1 MAFEF
6 VGQFCSLWIYFH
18 PERNEKGKENY
29 LYRLKESFSKTSLL
43 LLIGE
48 RNASLCYSNF
58 GECARQDILVTANF
72 HANTLAWNKKFPI
85 YPICAKNEPTLHH
98 EWSELWWISL
108 WISHEIV
115 QLCRAEIFIF
125 LCFTRSSFVP
135 KANNSAVEN
144 IPLNFVPPWLSAV
157 QCLLQHSKWNSE
169 KQLFCG
175 LVLLKWIASCDRD
188 SSPSNSFPQKLN

>member
-1 MAFEF
+1 MVWAEDLKHQHFMAFEF

-29 LYRLKESFSKTSLL
+29 LYRLKESFSKTSFL

-48 RNASLCYSNF
+48 RNASLCYSNS

-108 WISHEIV
+108 WISHAIV

-125 LCFTRSSFVP
+125 LCFTHV
-135 KANNSAVEN
+135 
-144 IPLNFVPPWLSAV
+144 
-157 QCLLQHSKWNSE
+157 LL
-169 KQLFCG
+169 LFPRQIT
-175 LVLLKWIASCDRD
+175 VLLKIFHWTLSLPD
-188 SSPSNSFPQKLN
+188 S